1 MLNSCQTENH
11 FVSILIPMYQAEK
24 YILEAVESAACQN
37 VRKEV
42 ILVDDGSTDKGL
54 SIVQDYQAAGGEIR
68 ILPMEHRGQAAARN
82 AALQQAEGNYILYL
96 DADDI
101 LTDHAAEKLLEGF
114 SEDPGAGV
122 VCAKCRDFIS
132 PDLSDTEAENL
143 RIQPE
148 PYFRMLSGCTMIR
161 REVYERVGLFDVS
174 LPSSETAQWM
184 LRMSDAGIRVHQ
196 IDAVTLMRRY
206 HSSNFGRV
214 SRQTQLKSYM
224 EIIKQR
230 RKADEHRK

>member
-1 MLNSCQTENH
+1 MLNQYQNGET

-24 YILEAVESAACQN
+24 YILEAVESAVRQD
-37 VRKEV
+37 VRKEIV
-42 ILVDDGSTDKGL
+42 IADDGSTDGGL
-54 SIVQDYQAAGGEIR
+54 RILQDYQAAGGEIR
-68 ILPMEHRGQAAARN
+68 IVPMAHRGQAAARN
-82 AALQQAEGNYILYL
+82 AALQQARGNFILYL

-132 PDLSDTEAENL
+132 PDLSDAEAENL

-161 REVYERVGLFDVS
+161 SEVYERVGLFDES

-184 LRMSDAGIRVHQ
+184 LRMSDTGIRVHQ

-230 RKADEHRK
+230 RKADDHGK